1 MSRAGLYK
9 GRQLLCFSS
18 LALIPPFFNMP
29 NSQSSV
35 QRGGRGRGRSRGCG
49 RGGHSTPPVPNPQPS
64 HPDLL
69 PNPPPPA
76 SGPNV
81 SASSSSGT
89 PGNVSTISSEVLHE
103 MHTRIEELLARA
115 TQAEQAL
122 AQHVQQ
128 SATTAAAA
136 AGTANGEANSPA
148 NGTANGEANIIIP
161 RPHGS
166 AGDGFSLQNT
176 MGLEN
181 DRAQYKAIQR
191 MIKSLVNRA
200 DIPST
205 IHFRHINP
213 VTLGKIHRIARQRQP
228 YLARFQHNWAT
239 DEFIVMLLKS
249 RRKTARRHRQAEQAL
264 EEEELAASAASPGVG
279 TSHQSVGAGA
289 GGNAGGNGSGA
300 GQNNDEWSD

>member
-1 MSRAGLYK
+1 
-9 GRQLLCFSS
+9 
-18 LALIPPFFNMP
+18 MP
-29 NSQSSV
+29 NSQSSA
-35 QRGGRGRGRSRGCG
+35 QRGSRGRGRGHGRG
-49 RGGHSTPPVPNPQPS
+49 RGGHSTPSGPNPQPS
-64 HPDLL
+64 HPVPP
-69 PNPPPPA
+69 PNPLPPA
-76 SGPNV
+76 SGPNA
-81 SASSSSGT
+81 SASSSSGA
-89 PGNVSTISSEVLHE
+89 PGNISTVNSEALDE
-103 MHTRIEELLARA
+103 LHTRIEELLARA

-128 SATTAAAA
+128 SAGAAAA
-136 AGTANGEANSPA
+136 APATAGTANSAANGEANA
-148 NGTANGEANIIIP
+148 IVP

-166 AGDGFSLQNT
+166 AGDGFSLQNA

-205 IHFRHINP
+205 IHFRHIDP

-249 RRKTARRHRQAEQAL
+249 RRKTARRHRQAERAL
-264 EEEELAASAASPGVG
+264 EEEELTASAASPGVG
-279 TSHQSVGAGA
+279 TSHQSAGAGA